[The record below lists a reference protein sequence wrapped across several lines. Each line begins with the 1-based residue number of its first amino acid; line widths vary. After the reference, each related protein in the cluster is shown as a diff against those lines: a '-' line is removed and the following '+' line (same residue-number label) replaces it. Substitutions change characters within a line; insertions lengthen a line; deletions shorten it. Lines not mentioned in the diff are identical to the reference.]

1 MASVSRECELWSASV
16 ECEWGVRVKKGVV
29 KFDQAKTMDA
39 SRTIA
44 ADAMERLL
52 AEELSKEPM
61 IVAAWLYGSWARGEA
76 TPESDIDLIIEFDP
90 KKKISYLNIFDLAH
104 KLEERTG
111 RKVDIVEH
119 ASLTKMARGTAM
131 QDMIK
136 IHG

>member
-1 MASVSRECELWSASV
+1 
-16 ECEWGVRVKKGVV
+16 
-29 KFDQAKTMDA
+29 
-39 SRTIA
+39 
-44 ADAMERLL
+44 MERLL

-104 KLEERTG
+104 KIEERTG